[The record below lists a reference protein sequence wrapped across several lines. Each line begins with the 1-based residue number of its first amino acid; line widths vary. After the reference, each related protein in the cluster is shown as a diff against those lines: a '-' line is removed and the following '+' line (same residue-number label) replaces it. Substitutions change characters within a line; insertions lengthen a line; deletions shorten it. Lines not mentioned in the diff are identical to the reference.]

1 MPDNRHCRILVVD
14 DNSDAADMLALL
26 LEQLGHTTRVAHDAV
41 EALAAIDDLTPE
53 LAVLDIGLPGMDG
66 YELARRLRANPI
78 TQNTCLIAL
87 SGYGQ
92 ESDKAQSA
100 QAGFDAHLVK
110 PIAFG
115 DLRKVI
121 DKLTRG
127 VSRRADGTLPVN

>member
-1 MPDNRHCRILVVD
+1 MPDNRPCRILVVD
-14 DNSDAADMLALL
+14 DNTDAADMLALL

-41 EALAAIDDLTPE
+41 EALAAIEDLTPE

-78 TQNTCLIAL
+78 TRNTCLIAL

-92 ESDKAQSA
+92 ESDKQQSA

-115 DLRKVI
+115 DLRLVI
-121 DKLTRG
+121 EQLTRG
-127 VSRRADGTLPVN
+127 VTVDPDKTLVVN

>member
-1 MPDNRHCRILVVD
+1 MTAPTPRACRILVVD
-14 DNSDAADMLALL
+14 DNTDAADMLAIL
-26 LEQLGHTTRVAHDAV
+26 LEQLGHTTSVANDAQQ
-41 EALAAIDDLTPE
+41 ALAMVDELAPE

-78 TQNTCLIAL
+78 TRGTCLIAL

-92 ESDKAQSA
+92 ASDKAQSA

-115 DLRKVI
+115 DLRHVI
-121 DKLTRG
+121 EELTSQRPELAT
-127 VSRRADGTLPVN
+127 S